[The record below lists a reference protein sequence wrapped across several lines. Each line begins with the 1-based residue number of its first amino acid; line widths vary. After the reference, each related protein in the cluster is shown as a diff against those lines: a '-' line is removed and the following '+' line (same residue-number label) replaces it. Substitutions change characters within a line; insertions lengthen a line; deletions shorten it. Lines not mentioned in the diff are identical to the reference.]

1 MMTEYYLAVDIGAS
15 SGRHILGHMEQGRMV
30 MEEIHRFRNGLTMK
44 DGEACWDLEQ
54 LFEEIKTGLKK
65 CGESGKIPVSM
76 GIDTWAVDFVLLDE
90 NGRVLGN
97 TVGYRDKRTEGMDR
111 LAYEILPEK
120 ELYRR
125 TGIQKQIFNTIYQLM
140 AVKEKHPEYLEK
152 ADAMLMIPD
161 YFQFLL
167 TGRKAAEY
175 TNATTTQLVSPR
187 TKDWDIE
194 LIEMLGYPKG
204 IFQSLQ
210 DAGTVLGGFTE
221 EIQREVG
228 FDCQVILPATHDTG
242 SAVLAVPSKDDK
254 ALYISSGTWSLMGV
268 ELGQADCTE
277 KSRRL
282 NFTNEGGYAHRFRY
296 LKNIMGLWMIQSLK
310 KELGDVY
317 SFAELCQMAEKEE
330 IPSLVDCNDGRFL
343 APVSMTKAVQEYCEE
358 TGQQVP
364 VTPGQLAG
372 VIYRSLADCYGRTVG
387 EIEEMTGIQYRHLH
401 VVGGGANAA
410 YLNQLTASSTRKTV
424 LAGPTEATAVGNL
437 MVQMMAKGVWKDLKA
452 ARQCVYDSFEIQ
464 VYEP

>member
-1 MMTEYYLAVDIGAS
+1 
-15 SGRHILGHMEQGRMV
+15 
-30 MEEIHRFRNGLTMK
+30 
-44 DGEACWDLEQ
+44 
-54 LFEEIKTGLKK
+54 
-65 CGESGKIPVSM
+65 
-76 GIDTWAVDFVLLDE
+76 
-90 NGRVLGN
+90 
-97 TVGYRDKRTEGMDR
+97 
-111 LAYEILPEK
+111 
-120 ELYRR
+120 
-125 TGIQKQIFNTIYQLM
+125 
-140 AVKEKHPEYLEK
+140 
-152 ADAMLMIPD
+152 
-161 YFQFLL
+161 
-167 TGRKAAEY
+167 
-175 TNATTTQLVSPR
+175 
-187 TKDWDIE
+187 
-194 LIEMLGYPKG
+194 
-204 IFQSLQ
+204 
-210 DAGTVLGGFTE
+210 
-221 EIQREVG
+221 
-228 FDCQVILPATHDTG
+228 
-242 SAVLAVPSKDDK
+242 
-254 ALYISSGTWSLMGV
+254 MGV

-317 SFAELCQMAEKEE
+317 SFTELCQMAEKEE

>member
-1 MMTEYYLAVDIGAS
+1 
-15 SGRHILGHMEQGRMV
+15 
-30 MEEIHRFRNGLTMK
+30 
-44 DGEACWDLEQ
+44 
-54 LFEEIKTGLKK
+54 
-65 CGESGKIPVSM
+65 M

-90 NGRVLGN
+90 MGRVLGN

-317 SFAELCQMAEKEE
+317 SFTELCQMAEKEE

>member
-90 NGRVLGN
+90 MGRVLGN

-120 ELYRR
+120 ELYRS

-221 EIQREVG
+221 
-228 FDCQVILPATHDTG
+228 
-242 SAVLAVPSKDDK
+242 
-254 ALYISSGTWSLMGV
+254 
-268 ELGQADCTE
+268 
-277 KSRRL
+277 
-282 NFTNEGGYAHRFRY
+282 
-296 LKNIMGLWMIQSLK
+296 
-310 KELGDVY
+310 
-317 SFAELCQMAEKEE
+317 
-330 IPSLVDCNDGRFL
+330 
-343 APVSMTKAVQEYCEE
+343 
-358 TGQQVP
+358 
-364 VTPGQLAG
+364 
-372 VIYRSLADCYGRTVG
+372 
-387 EIEEMTGIQYRHLH
+387 
-401 VVGGGANAA
+401 
-410 YLNQLTASSTRKTV
+410 
-424 LAGPTEATAVGNL
+424 
-437 MVQMMAKGVWKDLKA
+437 
-452 ARQCVYDSFEIQ
+452 
-464 VYEP
+464 

>member
-30 MEEIHRFRNGLTMK
+30 MEEIHRFRNGLIMK

-90 NGRVLGN
+90 MGRVLGN
-97 TVGYRDKRTEGMDR
+97 TVGYRDKRTEGMER
-111 LAYEILPEK
+111 LVYEILPEK

-187 TKDWDIE
+187 TKDWDME

-204 IFQSLQ
+204 IFHSVK
-210 DAGTVLGGFTE
+210 DAGAVLGGFTE

-364 VTPGQLAG
+364 MTPGQLAG

>member
-30 MEEIHRFRNGLTMK
+30 MEEIHRFRNGLIMK

-111 LAYEILPEK
+111 LVYEILPEK

-187 TKDWDIE
+187 TKDWDME

-204 IFQSLQ
+204 IFQSVQ

-296 LKNIMGLWMIQSLK
+296 LKNIMGLWMIQSLR

-364 VTPGQLAG
+364 MTPGQLAG

>member
-1 MMTEYYLAVDIGAS
+1 M
-15 SGRHILGHMEQGRMV
+15 
-30 MEEIHRFRNGLTMK
+30 
-44 DGEACWDLEQ
+44 
-54 LFEEIKTGLKK
+54 
-65 CGESGKIPVSM
+65 
-76 GIDTWAVDFVLLDE
+76 
-90 NGRVLGN
+90 
-97 TVGYRDKRTEGMDR
+97 
-111 LAYEILPEK
+111 
-120 ELYRR
+120 
-125 TGIQKQIFNTIYQLM
+125 
-140 AVKEKHPEYLEK
+140 KEKHPEYLEK

-187 TKDWDIE
+187 TKDWDME

-204 IFQSLQ
+204 IFQSVQ

-364 VTPGQLAG
+364 MTPGQLAG

-410 YLNQLTASSTRKTV
+410 YLNQLTASSTRKIV

-437 MVQMMAKGVWKDLKA
+437 MVQMMAKGVWIDLKA

>member
-1 MMTEYYLAVDIGAS
+1 
-15 SGRHILGHMEQGRMV
+15 
-30 MEEIHRFRNGLTMK
+30 MK

-90 NGRVLGN
+90 MGRVLGN

-317 SFAELCQMAEKEE
+317 SFTELCQMAEKEE

>member
-1 MMTEYYLAVDIGAS
+1 M
-15 SGRHILGHMEQGRMV
+15 
-30 MEEIHRFRNGLTMK
+30 
-44 DGEACWDLEQ
+44 
-54 LFEEIKTGLKK
+54 
-65 CGESGKIPVSM
+65 
-76 GIDTWAVDFVLLDE
+76 LLDE

-111 LAYEILPEK
+111 LVYEILPEK

-187 TKDWDIE
+187 TKDWDME

-204 IFQSLQ
+204 IFQSVQ

-364 VTPGQLAG
+364 MTPGQLAG

-437 MVQMMAKGVWKDLKA
+437 MVQMMAKGVWIDLKA

>member
-30 MEEIHRFRNGLTMK
+30 MEEIHRFRNGLAMK

-90 NGRVLGN
+90 MGRVLGN

-167 TGRKAAEY
+167 TGRKVAEY

-317 SFAELCQMAEKEE
+317 SFTELCQMAEKEE